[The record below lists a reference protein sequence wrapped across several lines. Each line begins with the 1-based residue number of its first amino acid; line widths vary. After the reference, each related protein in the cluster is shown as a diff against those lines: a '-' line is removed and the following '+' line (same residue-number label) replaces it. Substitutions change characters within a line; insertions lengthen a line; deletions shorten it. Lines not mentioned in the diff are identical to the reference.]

1 MKILDIIFW
10 SFFGFTVAFIA
21 WQFLR
26 LLFEGLWDRR
36 RGSRPGNSRTSGTGG
51 VSGHDGE
58 TSRGV
63 MDLAATGDSQS
74 WTSSES
80 TTGGDSATSDTSG
93 GGEYGGGGASGGW

>member
-10 SFFGFTVAFIA
+10 SFFGITVAFIA

-26 LLFEGLWDRR
+26 LLYEALWDRPG
-36 RGSRPGNSRTSGTGG
+36 GSRSRNSRASGTGG

-63 MDLAATGDSQS
+63 MDLAAMTDSSS

-80 TTGGDSATSDTSG
+80 GDGGDSGSSETSG
-93 GGEYGGGGASGGW
+93 GGESGGGGASGGW

>member
-26 LLFEGLWDRR
+26 LLFEALWDRPG
-36 RGSRPGNSRTSGTGG
+36 GSRSRSSRPSGTGG

-58 TSRGV
+58 ASRGV
-63 MDLAATGDSQS
+63 TDLATTSESQS

-80 TTGGDSATSDTSG
+80 MTGGDSASSDTSG